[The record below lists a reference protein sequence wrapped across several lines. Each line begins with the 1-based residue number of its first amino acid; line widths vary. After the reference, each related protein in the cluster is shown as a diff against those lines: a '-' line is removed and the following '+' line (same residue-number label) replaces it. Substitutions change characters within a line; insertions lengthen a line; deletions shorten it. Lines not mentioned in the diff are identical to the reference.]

1 MAIDLDEQ
9 DGQTPL
15 DPDEKAGL
23 IPEHLDTKGDLND
36 WEQENILRAVRWLKR
51 ARLPDVLSE
60 GFCRELHKQMFGKTW
75 AWAGTFRKSD
85 KNIGCDWTQVAVRL
99 KNLFDNTRWWVDNAT
114 FSPDE
119 IAARFHRD
127 LVWIH
132 PFPER
137 QRPAFPHD
145 VRRAC
150 CAALANRL
158 SPGEAAVI
166 WSPPTTYGPG
176 TWPHCE
182 RQTKATISY
191 CSRSCAAELDVCSSG
206 APASG

>member
-23 IPEHLDTKGDLND
+23 IPEHLTTKGDLND

-51 ARLPDVLSE
+51 ARAPDVLSE
-60 GFCRELHKQMFGKTW
+60 RFCRMLHAKMFDLTW
-75 AWAGTFRKSD
+75 SWAGTFRKSD

-99 KNLFDNTRWWVDNAT
+99 NGLFGNARWWVDNAT
-114 FSPDE
+114 FPPDE

-132 PFPER
+132 PFPNGNGR
-137 QRPAFPHD
+137 HSRMMADALLRSLGQPAFSWGSSGDLVAAND
-145 VRRAC
+145 VRARYL
-150 CAALANRL
+150 AALRAADQ
-158 SPGEAAVI
+158 GEYQQLLTFA
-166 WSPPTTYGPG
+166 
-176 TWPHCE
+176 
-182 RQTKATISY
+182 
-191 CSRSCAAELDVCSSG
+191 RS
-206 APASG
+206 